1 MRRKI
6 VFLAIVFAF
15 EKISILSFATELEE
29 SAGTDYIESEATDEI
44 IVDVPET
51 ISQKDISSQEVED
64 VQNISPIDD
73 ENTDVQV
80 EEAEVALGSQLQTES
95 VRGLSLLGASD
106 EEQTSDENSDES
118 TEESA
123 EEEAEEVT
131 EEDSTE
137 EECEHSY
144 IYISN
149 DDGSTHTVTCENCDY
164 EEEADC
170 VDEDDDGSCDYCE
183 QLLVKEEKGNV
194 PTGIE
199 VVIFPFILLLVI
211 SVLMLGLILHSRRT
225 VDEA

>member
-29 SAGTDYIESEATDEI
+29 SDVTDYIESEAIDEI

-51 ISQKDISSQEVED
+51 ISQKDILSQEVVD
-64 VQNISPIDD
+64 AQNISQIDD

-123 EEEAEEVT
+123 EEVT

-144 IYISN
+144 IYTSN
-149 DDGSTHTVTCENCDY
+149 DDGSTHTVTCVNCDY
-164 EEEADC
+164 EEQADC
-170 VDEDDDGSCDYCE
+170 VDEDEDGSCDYCE
-183 QLLVKEEKGNV
+183 QSLVNEEGGTV

>member
-15 EKISILSFATELEE
+15 EKISILSFAAELEE
-29 SAGTDYIESEATDEI
+29 SVGTDYIESEATDEI

-51 ISQKDISSQEVED
+51 ISQKDISSQEVVD

-106 EEQTSDENSDES
+106 EEQISDENSDEN
-118 TEESA
+118 TDESA
-123 EEEAEEVT
+123 EEAEEVT

-144 IYISN
+144 IYTSN
-149 DDGSTHTVTCENCDY
+149 DDGSTHTVTCVNCDY
-164 EEEADC
+164 EEQADC
-170 VDEDDDGSCDYCE
+170 VDEDEDGSCDYCE
-183 QLLVKEEKGNV
+183 QSLVNEEEGTV